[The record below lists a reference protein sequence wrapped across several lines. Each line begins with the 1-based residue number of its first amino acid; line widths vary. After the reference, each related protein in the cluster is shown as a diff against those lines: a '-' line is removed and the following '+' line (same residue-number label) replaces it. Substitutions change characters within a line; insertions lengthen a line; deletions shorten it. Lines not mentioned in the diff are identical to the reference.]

1 MKKIIGIVFALNIF
15 GLFAH
20 ADGGNKM
27 VTADDVIKTLDL
39 KPLPEEGGY
48 FRETYRSDKVNAP
61 ASIFGINSNDQR
73 VISTAIYYLVRPES
87 FSALHRIQSDEVFHF
102 YGGDPVEMIQIDEK
116 GTLTRYVLGSNIF
129 NGESPQVVVRRGT
142 WQALKLKDGGAWAL
156 MGTTVSPGFEFTDF
170 ELGDRNKILKQFPQH
185 SNDIIRFSR
194 EPNEKA
200 H

>member
-1 MKKIIGIVFALNIF
+1 VKSILIVFLMILAGVNSWANE
-15 GLFAH
+15 GE
-20 ADGGNKM
+20 KM
-27 VTADDVIKTLDL
+27 ITADDVIRVLDL

-61 ASIFGINSNDQR
+61 ATIFGLKSNDSR

-102 YGGDPVEMIQIDEK
+102 YGGDPVEMIQIDEAGK
-116 GTLTRYVLGSNIF
+116 LTRYVLGSDIF

-142 WQALKLKDGGAWAL
+142 WQALKLKEGGAWAL
-156 MGTTVSPGFEFTDF
+156 MGTTVSPGFEFVDF
-170 ELGDRNKILKQFPQH
+170 EVGSREEMLKLFPQH
-185 SNDIIRFSR
+185 GDDILRFSR
-194 EPNEKA
+194 GPNEKA